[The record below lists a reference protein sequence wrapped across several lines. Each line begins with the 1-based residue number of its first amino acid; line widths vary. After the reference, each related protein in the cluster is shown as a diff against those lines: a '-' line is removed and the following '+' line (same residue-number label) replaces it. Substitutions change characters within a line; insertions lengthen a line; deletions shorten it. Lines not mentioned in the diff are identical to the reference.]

1 MISFLCFSTG
11 KPHPLASQPNLEV
24 PGSGV
29 FGDGLLVIGD
39 YILYR
44 VGVPRDLPVHID
56 ALCGIYLV
64 AWKEGWVSE
73 VRLYPTPS
81 TRLDHDV
88 SPKAT

>member
-24 PGSGV
+24 SVSGT
-29 FGDGLLVIGD
+29 FSHKLSVIGD

-44 VGVPRDLPVHID
+44 VGVPTNVPGHMD

-73 VRLYPTPS
+73 VRLYRTPS
-81 TRLDHDV
+81 THLDHDA